1 MAEDMAKNDIFA
13 DDKIGREPIVE
24 FICTLVDEMPQGGK
38 FCMSLDGPWG
48 SGKSFVLDHVQ
59 SVLKQNAN
67 NIVMKYDAWENSYY
81 SDPLIAILSCLLDD
95 VKEYLSKWERIKD
108 VLKECGKKTINALF
122 DMEIPAEFP
131 AGVKTA
137 IGAIKALF
145 NLVRNFAKPV
155 VSSKINDFKSY
166 QTLLSD
172 VKEQLK
178 KIMTATKDRS
188 GCKLVILVDE
198 IDRCLPADQLTI
210 LERLHHLFDIEDCAV
225 IIAINKKQIEK
236 SFNALYGGGSSEYLR
251 KFFDY
256 NYIIEPKSDTF
267 FVNKLSD
274 IVNMGKEGD
283 QRKPVDYYI
292 LDFIKEIFFKA
303 TFNSYA
309 KNKELIEDN
318 REITRWFNNL
328 SNAYFDLPVE
338 SQNGNMLLLLSC
350 LLILRI
356 YDNTNYLNL
365 RDKKINII
373 DIIDVLNVRQSK
385 YAQVREEIRYSDHT
399 EKGYNIS
406 EINFV
411 NEQLNIWLWSNRN
424 DSLYNRFVG
433 NTRYGQMPNFKLHVA
448 ELFNRIDI
456 VAVGD

>member
-13 DDKIGREPIVE
+13 DDKIGREPIVK
-24 FICTLVDEMPQGGK
+24 FICTLVDGMPQGGK

-67 NIVMKYDAWENSYY
+67 NKVVKYDAWENSYY

-122 DMEIPAEFP
+122 DMEVPAGFPAE
-131 AGVKTA
+131 VKTA

-172 VKEQLK
+172 VKKQLK

-225 IIAINKKQIEK
+225 IIAINKQQIEK

-267 FVNKLSD
+267 FANRLSD
-274 IVNMGKEGD
+274 IVNTGEEGD
-283 QRKPVDYYI
+283 QRKPVGADI
-292 LDFIKEIFFKA
+292 IAIVKEMFFAK
-303 TFNSYA
+303 A
-309 KNKELIEDN
+309 KNTDN
-318 REITRWFNNL
+318 REIERWLDNL
-328 SNAYFDLPVE
+328 RKVYDKLSDKL
-338 SQNGNMLLLLSC
+338 QNEGNLLVLSC
-350 LLILRI
+350 LLVLRC
-356 YDNTNYLNL
+356 YDNDLYKYLRDEKGKNNDDYIDIVNLFDLNANSPLYSANSYVETSKGRRTNYRSMALN
-365 RDKKINII
+365 
-373 DIIDVLNVRQSK
+373 
-385 YAQVREEIRYSDHT
+385 YA
-399 EKGYNIS
+399 
-406 EINFV
+406 
-411 NEQLNIWLWSNRN
+411 NEQLSQWYPHGRSAYEWFVDGESRLRNLMSRTRLEMKWCFDIINSASN
-424 DSLYNRFVG
+424 
-433 NTRYGQMPNFKLHVA
+433 
-448 ELFNRIDI
+448 
-456 VAVGD
+456 GD